1 MDNLSKVIEAE
12 AEVFKNAPYYE
23 NGKPLSVAPRLY
35 LGRGFVSGAKW
46 MAGHL
51 EGFAEWLDR
60 NAFTRVEPGEWSSDK
75 LLDYSQFTTS
85 QLVYKYFN
93 ELNTKP

>member
-12 AEVFKNAPYYE
+12 AEK
-23 NGKPLSVAPRLY
+23 LY
-35 LGRGFVSGAKW
+35 VIPKDKSEFSLAAGIQRSKRATFTAGCNF

-85 QLVYKYFN
+85 QLIEKYFN
-93 ELNTKP
+93 ELNSKG